1 MKYFTSDRS
10 YLIEESSC
18 PTSQEGE
25 FWTALLGLLASAKD
39 KEMMVLSSERKL
51 DDLWPETRVYEYLVR
66 RIRLTPFLG
75 THLRSTEYFLVEL
88 FVRIICEWSFK
99 PGLTGNFELL
109 YLSGKVLWHFLLLHF
124 RTFFLGSILVSS
136 NLTFFLGSGDLET
149 TCKVSSKKREKTSP
163 ASCFNCPYCY
173 QLNFLLIIK

>member
-1 MKYFTSDRS
+1 M
-10 YLIEESSC
+10 
-18 PTSQEGE
+18 
-25 FWTALLGLLASAKD
+25 
-39 KEMMVLSSERKL
+39 
-51 DDLWPETRVYEYLVR
+51 R

-136 NLTFFLGSGDLET
+136 NLTFFWAPET
-149 TCKVSSKKREKTSP
+149 SK
-163 ASCFNCPYCY
+163 
-173 QLNFLLIIK
+173 LLAKFQVKKERKQVPQVVLIVRTVIN